1 MAVIGSKYK
10 YWKARVSLII
20 VREPPFRS
28 IVQRFF
34 TSKLESIVFVF
45 VKLICMLVESIR
57 AGNLLEFMQNK
68 GSSFDTETITD
79 KMITVC

>member
-57 AGNLLEFMQNK
+57 AGYLVEYVQTKDLTFFIFKFIN
-68 GSSFDTETITD
+68 
-79 KMITVC
+79 